1 MLRHISDISYVQNR
15 SSGFH
20 LEEWSSRTLCR
31 GRSSTSNCVQINF
44 SSWCHGARTRC
55 SAPRLSFTRGD
66 FRNICGNPHD
76 LRLGKPIADGLE
88 KTTVNP
94 RRTALSASP
103 LAFSISWPL
112 IPTRI
117 RSVRCA
123 WHDPR
128 QMTKRTLC
136 RRIAVLLR
144 EQEVIALLNAKELA
158 MEVLSVTK
166 AYAVRA

>member
-1 MLRHISDISYVQNR
+1 VNPLENCSVCF
-15 SSGFH
+15 SSG
-20 LEEWSSRTLCR
+20 LLY
-31 GRSSTSNCVQINF
+31 I
-44 SSWCHGARTRC
+44 
-55 SAPRLSFTRGD
+55 
-66 FRNICGNPHD
+66 
-76 LRLGKPIADGLE
+76 
-88 KTTVNP
+88 
-94 RRTALSASP
+94 
-103 LAFSISWPL
+103 LAL